1 MMLLLIKECWN
12 KIFSNCMGILSRL
25 IGKKLIMSSRIPRK
39 VCFIIN
45 KNVKGGVLICTDVAS
60 RGLDFHDVMNTILFD
75 MPDSVT
81 EYAHRIGRTA
91 RISKTGKSL
100 LILMQKVLHS
110 TIIYILFNFLLFKY

>member
-1 MMLLLIKECWN
+1 M
-12 KIFSNCMGILSRL
+12 
-25 IGKKLIMSSRIPRK
+25 KK
-39 VCFIIN
+39 
-45 KNVKGGVLICTDVAS
+45 GAVLICTDVAS

-100 LILMQKVLHS
+100 LILMQKVLN
-110 TIIYILFNFLLFKY
+110 TI

>member
-1 MMLLLIKECWN
+1 
-12 KIFSNCMGILSRL
+12 
-25 IGKKLIMSSRIPRK
+25 
-39 VCFIIN
+39 
-45 KNVKGGVLICTDVAS
+45 VLICTDVAS

-100 LILMQKVLHS
+100 LILMQKVKFLFKLYNYH
-110 TIIYILFNFLLFKY
+110 YILLFYFNINRKKNF